1 MSKNTSPN
9 KTKVLF
15 IEYAQGF
22 GGSIISLSDSL
33 RGMKHIEPYVLIMQ
47 QHEALPKLYSNYN
60 LIYRKTFFNYLIKQK
75 YSDLLDNFIRIKLVK
90 KLLLIPFII
99 LEKIESR
106 LLVGFISN
114 LIRKEGLQLVYSNN
128 GYNES
133 AVAAAKQCGLPCT
146 LHFRGY
152 RATSYPFELESY
164 SYPSRYFAISDF
176 VGKYLKRSGVPEDL
190 VYTVHN
196 SVDVVRFD
204 SAYLKRNVFRKSLH
218 LEENTLAIG
227 VFGRITQWKGQKD
240 FIDAI
245 NILQTKTK
253 VNFKA
258 FLVGD
263 CSDEDEQ
270 YYANLQKW
278 SSSLLDDNKLQFCG
292 YQRDVENYYTAMD
305 IVVHTS
311 NVAEPFGRVI
321 IEGMAARAAVLGMNE
336 GGPAEVI
343 EDGID
348 GLLIE
353 PRSTESLVNALIR
366 VCEDKVLRASL
377 QKKAKI
383 KVLENYTPQSIGGKI
398 EKELLKVIETFDQ

>member
-1 MSKNTSPN
+1 MPENTTAS
-9 KTKVLF
+9 KTKILF

-22 GGSIISLSDSL
+22 GGSIVSLSDSL
-33 RGMKHIEPYVLIMQ
+33 RGMKHIEPYVLVMQ

-60 LIYRKTFFNYLIKQK
+60 LIYRKTFFNYLMKQK
-75 YSDLLDNFIRIKLVK
+75 YSDLLGKVIRINLVK
-90 KLLLIPFII
+90 KLFLIPFAI
-99 LEKIESR
+99 LEIIETQ
-106 LLVGFISN
+106 LLVHFIAN
-114 LIRKEGLQLVYSNN
+114 LIRKEGVKLVYSNN

-133 AVAAAKQCGLPCT
+133 AVVAAKQCALPCT

-152 RATSYPFELESY
+152 RTTPYPFELESY

-196 SVDVVRFD
+196 SVDVARFNN
-204 SAYLKRNVFRKSLH
+204 AYLNRNSFRESLH
-218 LEENTLAIG
+218 LENEVLAIG

-245 NILQTKTK
+245 NIIQTKTK

-270 YYANLQKW
+270 YYASLQEE
-278 SSSLLDDNKLQFCG
+278 SSLLIDNNKLQFCG

-321 IEGMAARAAVLGMNE
+321 IEGMAAGAVVLGMNE

-343 EDGID
+343 EDGVD

-353 PRSTESLVNALIR
+353 PRSCEALVNALIR
-366 VCEDKVLRASL
+366 VCEDKALRISL
-377 QKKAKI
+377 REKAKI

-398 EKELLKVIETFDQ
+398 EHELLKVIDTFE